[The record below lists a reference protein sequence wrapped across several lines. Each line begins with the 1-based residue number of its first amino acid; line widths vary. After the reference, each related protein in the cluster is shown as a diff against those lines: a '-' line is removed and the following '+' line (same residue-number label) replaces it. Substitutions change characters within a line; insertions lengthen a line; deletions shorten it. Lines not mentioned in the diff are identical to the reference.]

1 MELTNEIS
9 RVKKKLTIL
18 EEAEGINWLLLD
30 FINMTSNGHEPEDVA
45 SIVEELK
52 LRYKKKIEENK
63 PKSNQQK
70 LFT

>member
-30 FINMTSNGHEPEDVA
+30 FINMTSNVHEPEDVA